1 MRWWILGAVLAGL
14 AAAIAAGGFAG
25 AEGELR
31 LDLKSQRLWCTAGTL
46 VRVDWEAGGGELP
59 YAVTVQGEPMSTHV
73 GTTRVGCDALPR
85 YPLHAGG
92 EPARHGEMTIS
103 AEVADAAGARA
114 TATARVLIAPPLPAP
129 TGLELNWWNPRF
141 NVYWEPVA
149 GAGSL
154 TTFESCGRN
163 SLPCGTYLLRYRAVG
178 ADDWI
183 YQNAPERFGRIPWER
198 DPDGVEEM
206 QLAALRHRVESH
218 SPDALNWSPLARYA
232 ATRQAGVATLNADH
246 RSIALVWANVQE
258 YEQTVFELHG
268 PDDIQIR
275 TYQREQEHE
284 WLGGYYRTTFDQLRP
299 DQRYT
304 FKIIPSEGEAV
315 SLPIMTAP
323 PPAGSPP
330 LMRLEL
336 SAGRGS
342 CTAGTET
349 EVDWTVSG
357 GRAPYQVEIGEA
369 TGEGIS
375 GAARIACGIAPRG
388 GGGGMLGY
396 APRIVRGTVVD
407 ADGARAEAQFTLLA
421 GPPLAPPQVDP
432 PEVSHRGFYV
442 PFWIRVSR
450 VDYPSWRVALRRVA
464 MRWRVAG
471 ETEWS
476 YNVDG
481 ISNGPWDDL
490 GWANGWVSADI
501 ELADAMVFETQV
513 ARVRHSREIE
523 HPQALVWTEIAT
535 LTTASDPV
543 GLVAESTH
551 DSISLSWGPQVE
563 GLNYIATLDPFP
575 PGEGQSPT
583 VRFGYGYEPRGYAV
597 EPQPPYGIS
606 WNNLCPGTRY
616 FAAVRSDAASNGEW
630 DTPVGLLITTEPAP
644 DAAELPPVLEASAGP
659 DRIVLRWHPDSCALH
674 ESYRYVVREQGKD
687 EAVAHDYFRRD
698 EDAELIV
705 GLASR
710 TVYDLVAW
718 SSGYGAP
725 PGREFRVSISTTER
739 EQAVSSDPPPEFSV
753 RHVYRHGRSGPR
765 SAFEVQKQSRVGDVI
780 ELEWHIDGRRVRRM
794 FHDRSLDIFGL
805 PQGWYEFRA
814 RGIDDEGRAMEWSE
828 PVRAATKPLAPGIT
842 STRYQSEHLIVTWN
856 EPEDGVPIDRYIV
869 EWRHDGQEW
878 QGIEVETGGWA
889 AIPSSSFIDSEG
901 GHVRLTAVSG
911 EYGAG
916 DPSEERQVDP
926 PRPPL
931 FTLGFDTRGCG
942 QDGSG
947 TFDVAWMIERG
958 VAPFRLRLRPINSS
972 AEDPETVMID
982 GNDREG
988 RQQFNCADAARQA
1001 DSGDWET
1008 AVGYRLKDYTYPPAA
1023 AGIRSARF
1031 GTTSWWSG
1039 SGSSRQQWEQ
1049 EQYLGQRYGEMPAPG
1064 LVDQSVHA
1072 EHVKWWL
1079 GGAGDPQVG
1088 QRWVVRT
1095 RESAREPWV
1104 ERDMHYGSWPMG
1116 WWFVDD
1122 LEPGTRYE
1130 YAFGRYFDG
1139 GNEWSETGVVT
1150 TLGEVAGI
1158 AASEEGDAVVVEWD
1172 TQPDAW
1178 MYSVRL
1184 RGQGRS
1190 WWTLHDATE
1199 DDRERA
1205 VFAGAAGHGPY
1216 TAEVVTPPKDAAGE
1230 DESTFQLYQGP
1241 H

>member
-25 AEGELR
+25 ADGGLQLE
-31 LDLKSQRLWCTAGTL
+31 LKSQRLWCTAGTL

-73 GTTRVGCDALPR
+73 GTTRVDCAALPR

-92 EPARHGEMTIS
+92 GPARHGEMTIS

-129 TGLELNWWNPRF
+129 TGVELNWWNPRF
-141 NVYWEPVA
+141 NVLWEPVA

-178 ADDWI
+178 ADEWT

-206 QLAALRHRVESH
+206 QLAALRHRIESQR
-218 SPDALNWSPLARYA
+218 PDALDWSPLARYS

-258 YEQTVFELHG
+258 YEQTLFELHG
-268 PDDIQIR
+268 PDDIQTR
-275 TYQREQEHE
+275 TYQREQERE
-284 WLGGYYRTTFDQLRP
+284 WLGGYYRTTFDQLHP

-315 SLPIMTAP
+315 SLPIRTAP

-349 EVDWTVSG
+349 DVDWTISG

-369 TGEGIS
+369 AGEGAS
-375 GAARIACGIAPRG
+375 GAARIACGIAPQ

-421 GPPLAPPQVDP
+421 GPPLAPPRVDP

-442 PFWIRVSR
+442 PFWLRASR
-450 VDYPSWRVALRRVA
+450 IDYPSWRVA

-501 ELADAMVFETQV
+501 ELADATVFETQV

-523 HPQALVWTEIAT
+523 HPEALAWTEIAT

-575 PGEGQSPT
+575 PGEEQSPT

-597 EPQPPYGIS
+597 GPQPPYGIV
-606 WNNLCPGTRY
+606 WNKLCPGTRY

-644 DAAELPPVLEASAGP
+644 GGTVAPPQFVAAAAEPERITLRWAEGACVPDPEYGVSVREYGTGFLVARGDSQWREFKRSEEMHEIAGLRPGSTYEIALGTRWWSAAGDPVL
-659 DRIVLRWHPDSCALH
+659 
-674 ESYRYVVREQGKD
+674 VVE
-687 EAVAHDYFRRD
+687 
-698 EDAELIV
+698 
-705 GLASR
+705 
-710 TVYDLVAW
+710 T
-718 SSGYGAP
+718 P
-725 PGREFRVSISTTER
+725 ER
-739 EQAVSSDPPPEFSV
+739 ESEPPSGTEPPQFDVKHAQWSLN
-753 RHVYRHGRSGPR
+753 RSGPW
-765 SAFEVQKQSRVGDVI
+765 FRVMPRADMQGDV
-780 ELEWHIDGRRVRRM
+780 ELEWHMDGRRLRRLVPNEDAGM
-794 FHDRSLDIFGL
+794 IDVLL
-805 PQGWYEFRA
+805 PEGWYEFRM
-814 RGIDDEGRAMEWSE
+814 RGFDAEGRPTRWSE
-828 PVRAATKPLAPGIT
+828 PVRAATTPSAPWIA
-842 STRYQSEHLIVTWN
+842 SMRYEREYLILTWE
-856 EPEDGVPIDRYIV
+856 EPEGGIPIDRYIV
-869 EWRHDGQEW
+869 EWQADGSEEW
-878 QGIEVETGGWA
+878 HEAEVETGGWA
-889 AIPSSSFIDSEG
+889 AIPNEPFLDAEEAQ
-901 GHVRLTAVSG
+901 VRLRAVSA
-911 EYGAG
+911 EYGTG
-916 DPSEERQVDP
+916 EPSAARQVDP
-926 PRPPL
+926 PRRPGI
-931 FTLGFDTRGCG
+931 TLGFDARGCG

-947 TFDVAWMIERG
+947 TFGVAWVIERG
-958 VAPFRLRLRPINSS
+958 VPPFRLRLRPINSS
-972 AEDPETVMID
+972 VDAPETVVIE
-982 GNDREG
+982 GNDRQG
-988 RQQFNCADAARQA
+988 RQQFDCADAARST
-1001 DSGDWET
+1001 DGNWEV
-1008 AVGYRLKDYTYPPAA
+1008 AVGYRLTDYLYPAA
-1023 AGIRSARF
+1023 TADIRSGRF
-1031 GTTSWWSG
+1031 GRTNWQDYG
-1039 SGSSRQQWEQ
+1039 SGRQQSAQ
-1049 EQYLGQRYGEMPAPG
+1049 QLGQRYGEMPAPG
-1064 LVDQSVHA
+1064 RVDQSVHA

-1095 RESAREPWV
+1095 RESAREPWI

-1116 WWFVDD
+1116 WWYVDG

-1158 AASEEGDAVVVEWD
+1158 AASEEGDAVIVEWD
-1172 TQPDAW
+1172 AQPDAW
-1178 MYSVRL
+1178 KYAVRL

-1199 DDRERA
+1199 GDRERA

-1216 TAEVVTPPKDAAGE
+1216 SAEVVTPPKDAAGE

>member
-14 AAAIAAGGFAG
+14 AAAIAAGGFASADG
-25 AEGELR
+25 GLR
-31 LDLKSQRLWCTAGTL
+31 LELKSQRLWCTAGTL

-73 GTTRVGCDALPR
+73 GTTRVDCGALPR

-114 TATARVLIAPPLPAP
+114 TATTRVLIAPPLPAP
-129 TGLELNWWNPRF
+129 AGLELNWWNPRF

-178 ADDWI
+178 ADEWI

-218 SPDALNWSPLARYA
+218 SPDALDWSTLARYN
-232 ATRQAGVATLNADH
+232 ATREAGVATLNADH
-246 RSIALVWANVQE
+246 RRIALVWANVQE

-275 TYQREQEHE
+275 IYQREQERE
-284 WLGGYYRTTFDQLRP
+284 WLGGYYRATFDQLRP

-336 SAGRGS
+336 GAGRGS

-349 EVDWTVSG
+349 DVDWTISG
-357 GRAPYQVEIGEA
+357 GRAPYQVEIEEA
-369 TGEGIS
+369 AGEGAR
-375 GAARIACGIAPRG
+375 GAARIACGIAPQ

-407 ADGARAEAQFTLLA
+407 ADGARAEAQFTLLV

-442 PFWIRVSR
+442 PFWLRASR
-450 VDYPSWRVALRRVA
+450 VDYPSWRVA
-464 MRWRVAG
+464 MRWREAG
-471 ETEWS
+471 ETEWN

-481 ISNGPWDDL
+481 ISNGPLDDL
-490 GWANGWVSADI
+490 GWADGRVRANI
-501 ELADAMVFETQV
+501 ELADATIFETQV

-535 LTTASDPV
+535 LTTASDPI

-575 PGEGQSPT
+575 PGEEQSPT

-597 EPQPPYGIS
+597 GPQPPYGIS

-644 DAAELPPVLEASAGP
+644 DGAVAPPQFVAAAAEPERITLRWAEGACVPDPEYGVSVREYGTGFLVARGDSQWREFKRSEEMHEIAGLRPGSTYEIALGTRWWSAAGDPVLVVETP
-659 DRIVLRWHPDSCALH
+659 EDEN
-674 ESYRYVVREQGKD
+674 ESPS
-687 EAVAHDYFRRD
+687 
-698 EDAELIV
+698 DAEPPAFDVKHAQWHLN
-705 GLASR
+705 R
-710 TVYDLVAW
+710 
-718 SSGYGAP
+718 SGSW
-725 PGREFRVSISTTER
+725 FRVTR
-739 EQAVSSDPPPEFSV
+739 RAGVW
-753 RHVYRHGRSGPR
+753 
-765 SAFEVQKQSRVGDVI
+765 GDV
-780 ELEWHIDGRRVRRM
+780 ELEWHMDGRRLRRLVPNE
-794 FHDRSLDIFGL
+794 DAGIIDVLL
-805 PQGWYEFRA
+805 PEGWYEFRM
-814 RGIDDEGRAMEWSE
+814 RGFDAEGRPTRWSE
-828 PVRAATKPLAPGIT
+828 PVRAAATPSAPWIA
-842 STRYQSEHLIVTWN
+842 SMRYEREYLILTWE
-856 EPEDGVPIDRYIV
+856 EPEGGIPIDRYIV
-869 EWRHDGQEW
+869 EWRPDGSEEW
-878 QGIEVETGGWA
+878 QRVVVETGGWG
-889 AIPSSSFIDSEG
+889 AIPSAPFLDGRDGE
-901 GHVRLTAVSG
+901 VRLRAVND

-916 DPSEERQVDP
+916 EPSPAREVPTPWLRNWTTGLDA
-926 PRPPL
+926 
-931 FTLGFDTRGCG
+931 RGCAP
-942 QDGSG
+942 DGRGRFS
-947 TFDVAWMIERG
+947 FAWFFRDG
-958 VAPFRLRLRPINSS
+958 VAPFTVRVRPVNLEAGAAGV
-972 AEDPETVMID
+972 AEVVTT
-982 GNDREG
+982 DREG
-988 RQQFNCADAARQA
+988 RVELRCADGMEERDGELYAGVEIEISEFGRPPQ
-1001 DSGDWET
+1001 WE
-1008 AVGYRLKDYTYPPAA
+1008 GLIYWM
-1023 AGIRSARF
+1023 RF
-1031 GTTSWWSG
+1031 GRSTAWSG
-1039 SGSSRQQWEQ
+1039 YDPRIEQ
-1049 EQYLGQRYGEMPAPG
+1049 LGQRYGEMPAPG
-1064 LVDQSVHA
+1064 RVDQSVHA

-1095 RESAREPWV
+1095 RESAREPWI

-1130 YAFGRYFDG
+1130 YAFGRYFDV

-1150 TLGEVAGI
+1150 TLGEVTGI
-1158 AASEEGDAVVVEWD
+1158 AASEEGDAVIVEWD
-1172 TQPDAW
+1172 AQPDAW
-1178 MYSVRL
+1178 KYAVRL

-1190 WWTLHDATE
+1190 WWTVHDATE
-1199 DDRERA
+1199 GDRERA

-1216 TAEVVTPPKDAAGE
+1216 AAEVVTPPKDAAGE